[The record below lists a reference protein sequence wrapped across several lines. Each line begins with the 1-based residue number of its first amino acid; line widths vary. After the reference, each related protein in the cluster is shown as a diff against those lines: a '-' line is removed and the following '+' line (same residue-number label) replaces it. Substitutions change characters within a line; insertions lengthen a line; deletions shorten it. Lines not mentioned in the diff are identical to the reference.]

1 MVQVTDLKTLK
12 DDYDVYTKYGTFSA
26 YLVDAKTDK
35 FYEEKSKVLKQKQRD
50 GRLDQFSKE
59 L

>member
-1 MVQVTDLKTLK
+1 VVQVTDLKTLE

-35 FYEEKSKVLKQKQRD
+35 FYEEKSKLLKLEQRD
-50 GRLDQFSKE
+50 GRLC
-59 L
+59 